1 MKMQDYPKYMVPK
14 EMMRLEQE
22 VYEKYHQ
29 GFSIQKVDRK
39 GAALTVQV
47 KLEDGRTLGISV

>member
-22 VYEKYHQ
+22 VYEKYHK
-29 GFSIQKVDRK
+29 GFSITSLKRK
-39 GAALTVQV
+39 GGILTVQV
-47 KLEDGRTLGISV
+47 KLEDGRTVSVEV